1 MKALI
6 LLGNRMNDD
15 GSLSDAMLV
24 RLALAEARY
33 KRGDIGL
40 IIVSGGLANP
50 VAGLTEAR
58 AMKKALTARGIPADA
73 VAEED
78 DSLTTVQNAKYA
90 VPLARAKGADEIV
103 LCSSREHIERWYLNP
118 VRLFRRAMRKAG
130 YTKNA
135 LEVFTD
141 ER

>member
-15 GSLSDAMLV
+15 GTLSAAMFE

-33 KRGDIGL
+33 RKGDVDL

-50 VAGLTEAR
+50 EAGVTEAR
-58 AMKKALTARGIPADA
+58 AMKEALVARGIPEDV
-73 VAEED
+73 VAEEG
-78 DSLTTVQNAKYA
+78 DSLTTVQNARYS
-90 VPLARAKGADEIV
+90 VPLARAKGVTEIV

-118 VRLFRRAMRKAG
+118 VRLFKRAMRKAG
-130 YTKNA
+130 YPVSA
-135 LEVFTD
+135 LEVCTC
-141 ER
+141 

>member
-15 GSLSDAMLV
+15 GSLSEPTRK
-24 RLALAEARY
+24 RLALAEERY
-33 KRGDIGL
+33 LRGDIDL

-50 VAGLTEAR
+50 AAGITEAR
-58 AMKKALTARGIPADA
+58 AMKKALTARGIPAYA

-78 DSLTTVQNAKYA
+78 DSLTTVQNAKYS
-90 VPLARAKGADEIV
+90 VPLACAKGADEIV
-103 LCSSREHIERWYLNP
+103 LCSSREHIKRRYLNP

-130 YTKNA
+130 YAKSA